1 MGTKERRQRQFAERE
16 QLFLDTAR
24 HLIEEGGLLPLQ
36 MTRIAEAAE
45 YAVGTLYQH
54 FASKEDLLVALTTE
68 GVREHCALFERV
80 RDWDASP
87 RDRMVALGVADMLF
101 VRRNPQYFRIAQ
113 YVFCEVVWGAASA
126 QRRKEMLDANDP
138 LGEVVVSIVKEA
150 VAAGDLDPRGMAPME
165 LAVGSWALVLGT
177 HNLVHAEGVLS
188 DFDVREPYL
197 LMCQHI
203 QALLN
208 GYGWK
213 PLADALDPAA
223 MRALIDR
230 ILSEVFDDLCPN
242 HG

>member
-1 MGTKERRQRQFAERE
+1 MGTRERRQRQFAERE

-24 HLIEEGGLLPLQ
+24 NLIEEGGLLPLQ

-68 GVREHCALFERV
+68 GVREHGA
-80 RDWDASP
+80 
-87 RDRMVALGVADMLF
+87 LF
-101 VRRNPQYFRIAQ
+101 VRRHPQYFRIAQ

-126 QRRKEMLDANDP
+126 QRRQEMLEANEP
-138 LGEVVVSIVKEA
+138 LAEIVVSIVEEA
-150 VAAGDLDPRGMAPME
+150 VTAGDLDPRGLAPME
-165 LAVGSWALVLGT
+165 LAVGSWALVVGT

-188 DFDVREPYL
+188 DFDVHEPYL

-208 GYGWK
+208 GYGWT
-213 PLADALDPAA
+213 PLADAFDSAA

-230 ILSEVFDDLCPN
+230 IISEVFDDLCPT